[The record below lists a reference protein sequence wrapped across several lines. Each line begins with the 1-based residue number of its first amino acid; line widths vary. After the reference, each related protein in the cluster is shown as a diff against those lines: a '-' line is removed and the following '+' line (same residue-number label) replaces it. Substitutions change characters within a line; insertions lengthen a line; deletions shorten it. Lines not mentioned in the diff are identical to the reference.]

1 MVDKYHPKIEELW
14 NSGRRDELMA
24 NKKKLE
30 IEFYNDS
37 TLIMEEYQQMIADH
51 KEKQEVKIS

>member
-37 TLIMEEYQQMIADH
+37 TLIMEEYQ
-51 KEKQEVKIS
+51 